1 MTTAGEVLRLLRDRH
16 AKDFGLAE
24 CKMGSTWLGSGMRMD
39 YWAMAKSWAKWK
51 TWGYEIKVSRQ
62 DFLRDDK
69 WREYLP
75 YCHEFYFVAPP
86 GIIEPNELPAEA
98 GLLVT
103 SKNVTR
109 LYRKK
114 KPGAVREDIDKA
126 ILIYALM
133 WRAGGETREERAASW
148 AEWLAQKKTYKDL
161 GQSCQVEMAKLAQ
174 EARRMM
180 EVERHRQKREAEKYE
195 DLRQLLE
202 SRRLSISYRSPA
214 LLAQELEGSAGIRE
228 LRRSL
233 TALTRAIDATTATL
247 AEALGY
253 PGKGAH
259 TEGDER

>member
-1 MTTAGEVLRLLRDRH
+1 MTTAGEVLRLLKDRH
-16 AKDFGLAE
+16 AKDYGLAE
-24 CKMGSTWLGSGMRMD
+24 CKIGSTWSGSGMRMD

-86 GIIEPNELPAEA
+86 GVIEPNELPAEA

-103 SKNVTR
+103 SRNVTR
-109 LYRKK
+109 LYQKK
-114 KPGAVREDIDKA
+114 KPGAVRDDIDKA

-133 WRAGGETREERAASW
+133 WRSGGETREERAASW

-161 GQSCQVEMAKLAQ
+161 GRSAQIEMAKLAQ

-180 EVERHRQKREAEKYE
+180 ETEKHRQERESAKYE
-195 DLRQLLE
+195 DLRKILE
-202 SRRLSISYRSPA
+202 ARNMSIHWRSPEM
-214 LLAQELEGSAGIRE
+214 LAQELDGSAAVIE

-233 TALTRAIDATTATL
+233 GILSSAAASTIATL
-247 AEALGY
+247 DKMKEEA
-253 PGKGAH
+253 
-259 TEGDER
+259 